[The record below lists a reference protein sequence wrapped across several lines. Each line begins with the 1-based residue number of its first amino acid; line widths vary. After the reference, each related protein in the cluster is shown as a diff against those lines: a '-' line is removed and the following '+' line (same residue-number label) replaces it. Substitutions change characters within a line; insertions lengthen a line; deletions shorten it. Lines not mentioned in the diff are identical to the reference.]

1 MRVCALVVDLMDR
14 SRISASVPDTVFVR
28 DAAACSGADVVI
40 VDLARSGRHVGAVR
54 AAVPAA
60 RIVCFGPHVDE
71 EGASEA
77 RVAGADVV
85 LPRSRFFHDPAAAI
99 ADGGGDN

>member
-14 SRISASVPDTVFVR
+14 SRISAALPDVQFVR
-28 DAAACSGADVVI
+28 DAVACAGADVVI
-40 VDLARSGRHVGAVR
+40 IDLARSGHHVRAVR
-54 AAVPAA
+54 DAVPAA

-71 EGASEA
+71 EGSSAA
-77 RVAGADVV
+77 RAAGADVV

-99 ADGGGDN
+99 AAA